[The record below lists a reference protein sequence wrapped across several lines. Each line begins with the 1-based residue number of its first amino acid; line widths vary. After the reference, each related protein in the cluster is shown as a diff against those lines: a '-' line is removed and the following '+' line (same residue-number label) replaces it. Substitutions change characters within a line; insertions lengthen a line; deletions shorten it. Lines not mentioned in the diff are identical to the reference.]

1 MIVVLYTL
9 DLEPITAVD
18 MPMWLQE
25 SIERYGIGRIKVKHR
40 DPEKPVE
47 ILVIYLK
54 RLTDE
59 KNRTYQFFV
68 TAQESLALSMM
79 PQQLPGQLNLHQ
91 QFVNL
96 LTRQNNIIN
105 KLK

>member
-40 DPEKPVE
+40 DPEKPAD

-54 RLTDE
+54 RLKDD

-68 TAQESLALSMM
+68 TAQEALALSMM